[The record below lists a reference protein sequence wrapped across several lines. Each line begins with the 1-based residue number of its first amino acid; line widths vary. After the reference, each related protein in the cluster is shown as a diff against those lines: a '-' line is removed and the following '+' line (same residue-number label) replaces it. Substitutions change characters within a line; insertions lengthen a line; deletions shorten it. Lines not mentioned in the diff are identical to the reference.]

1 MLFHPKCLT
10 LTEGT
15 FVTKGEISATAHPA
29 LCRPILRELWQSF
42 TFGAS
47 SLRLRDTTEGYVFS
61 VGDVA
66 PLPLDGYDFSLHI
79 EKNGLFLLAKDER
92 SLLHGYLTLLDR
104 FYAVDMDEECAAA
117 ADGCALRDRPSVPN
131 RMVHFC
137 IFPEVALWELHRFVR
152 FAATLKYTHIVLEFW
167 GTLHYDCLKEL
178 SWESGFTKDEIR
190 PIVEEANALGLEVI
204 PMFNHWGHASASRA
218 MHGKHVVLDQNPSLA
233 TYFREDGWCWDYRKP
248 KVRELLGRVREELI
262 ELCGEGSYFHLGCDE
277 ALPFDFSKESID
289 ALCDYIGGIATEL
302 RAKGRRAIV
311 WGDMFLYRHPEYE
324 PKNNYTCAAPS
335 AEVERYFLSRLDRS
349 IVIADW
355 EYWAPVA
362 PVETA
367 SVFQKAGFDTLLC
380 PSDVGAENT
389 NAALSTVTEQSLMG
403 FLHTTWHTLSRGMPY
418 VTAMA
423 TGGYDGA
430 RRVDLGDMATKTA
443 AHLRKVMPARG
454 VYERAGWS
462 KQQIDFQW

>member
-1 MLFHPKCLT
+1 M
-10 LTEGT
+10 
-15 FVTKGEISATAHPA
+15 
-29 LCRPILRELWQSF
+29 R
-42 TFGAS
+42 
-47 SLRLRDTTEGYVFS
+47 
-61 VGDVA
+61 
-66 PLPLDGYDFSLHI
+66 
-79 EKNGLFLLAKDER
+79 
-92 SLLHGYLTLLDR
+92 
-104 FYAVDMDEECAAA
+104 
-117 ADGCALRDRPSVPN
+117 
-131 RMVHFC
+131 
-137 IFPEVALWELHRFVR
+137 
-152 FAATLKYTHIVLEFW
+152 
-167 GTLHYDCLKEL
+167 
-178 SWESGFTKDEIR
+178 
-190 PIVEEANALGLEVI
+190 ALGIEPIPKLNFSTCHDTWMKQYRRMISTPAYYQFCADVIREVCEVFDH
-204 PMFNHWGHASASRA
+204 PRF
-218 MHGKHVVLDQNPSLA
+218 
-233 TYFREDGWCWDYRKP
+233 
-248 KVRELLGRVREELI
+248 
-262 ELCGEGSYFHLGCDE
+262 FHLGCDE

-289 ALCDYIGGIATEL
+289 ALCDYVGGIATEL

-380 PSDVGAENT
+380 PSDVGIENT
-389 NAALSTVTEQSLMG
+389 KAALSTVTEQSLMG

-423 TGGYDGA
+423 TVGYDGA

>member
-1 MLFHPKCLT
+1 MLFHPKSVSATQGVLT
-10 LTEGT
+10 LEGE
-15 FVTKGEISATAHPA
+15 VCATANPVLHKDV
-29 LCRPILRELWQSF
+29 LGELWENF
-42 TFGAS
+42 TYGVS
-47 SLRLRDTTEGYVFS
+47 TLCLRDTAEEYVFRI
-61 VGDVA
+61 GDARV
-66 PLPLDGYDFSLHI
+66 LPLDGYDFSIHI
-79 EKNGLFLLAKDER
+79 QESGLSVLAKDAR
-92 SLLHGYLTLLDR
+92 SLIHGYLTLLDR
-104 FYAVDMDEECAAA
+104 FRATELDGRCVAV
-117 ADGCALRDRPSVPN
+117 ADCCEIRDRASVEN

-137 IFPEVALWELHRFVR
+137 IFPETELWELHRFVR

-167 GTLHYDCLKEL
+167 GMLRYDCLKEL
-178 SWESGFTKDEIR
+178 SWESGYTKEQIR
-190 PIVEEANALGLEVI
+190 PIVGEANALGLEVI
-204 PMFNHWGHASASRA
+204 PMFNHWGHASASRS
-218 MHGKHVVLDQNPSLA
+218 MHGKHVVLDQRPSLQP
-233 TYFREDGWCWDYRKP
+233 YFCEDGWCWNYESPR
-248 KVRELLGRVREELI
+248 VRELLRQVREELI

-277 ALPFDFSKESID
+277 ALPFDFTKESID

-311 WGDMFLYRHPEYE
+311 WGDMFLYRHPDYE

-335 AEVERYFLSRLDRS
+335 AEIERYFLLRLDKS

-367 SVFQKAGFDTLLC
+367 SVFQGAGFDTLLC
-380 PSDVGAENT
+380 PCDVGAENT